1 MLIAIALVFVLWTI
15 ANCYLMH
22 VARMR
27 IREGLQQIRCRL
39 ASGLVNKDSICSREI
54 QDIVDRIEMVLEF

>member
-39 ASGLVNKDSICSREI
+39 AKKDTICVREI